1 MELKVGAFGAEGLVA
16 PMSRTKVCM
25 RRERRFKP
33 TGFPPGGTPRLHGGQ
48 DARRYAERCPFVR
61 ANALFRGFL
70 AGGREYF
77 FAEGR
82 VWGNI

>member
-48 DARRYAERCPFVR
+48 DARRYDGNARISIRGNLSPFVKGLCK
-61 ANALFRGFL
+61 N
-70 AGGREYF
+70 
-77 FAEGR
+77 
-82 VWGNI
+82 